1 MKKVELE
8 STNQKSV
15 GNVND
20 AAYMPKIDR
29 KGQVQAPPQSQQP

>member
-8 STNQKSV
+8 ASNQKSV
-15 GNVND
+15 GNIND

-29 KGQVQAPPQSQQP
+29 KG